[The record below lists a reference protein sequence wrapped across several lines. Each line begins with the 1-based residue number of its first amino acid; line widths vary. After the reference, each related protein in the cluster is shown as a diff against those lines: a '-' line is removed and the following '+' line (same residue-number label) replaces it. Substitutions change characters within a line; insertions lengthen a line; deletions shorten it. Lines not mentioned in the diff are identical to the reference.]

1 MKVILLADVPKV
13 GNRYEVKDLSQGY
26 AQNVLLAKGLAVL
39 ATPHELAKVENRKKE
54 MEKKKQDEMNAFEKL
69 IGVVSSEPIVIKVK
83 ANEKGHLFKS
93 VSKRDVID
101 AIKSNKGVIVDEDH
115 LVMDHI
121 KEIGSHNII
130 LKRGDK
136 KGECEIV
143 IEADKK

>member
-1 MKVILLADVPKV
+1 MKVILLTDVPKV

-54 MEKKKQDEMNAFEKL
+54 IEKKKQEEAKAFEEL
-69 IGVVSSEPIVIKVK
+69 ISVVSSHPVVIKVK

-93 VSKRDVID
+93 VNKRDVID
-101 AIKSNKGVIVDEDH
+101 AVKNTKGVIVDEDH

-121 KEIGSHNII
+121 KELGSHKVI
-130 LKRGDK
+130 LRRGDK
-136 KGECEIV
+136 KGECEILV
-143 IEADKK
+143 EAQ